1 MAEFENPTGIAFLGP
16 NDILVIEKDMR
27 VVLRMLNGEVL
38 PEPLAKLKVANE
50 VERGLLG
57 IAVSKN
63 SSAI

>member
-16 NDILVIEKDMR
+16 NDILVIEKDTGA
-27 VVLRMLNGEVL
+27 VLRMLNGEVL

>member
-1 MAEFENPTGIAFLGP
+1 VAEFENPTGIAFLGP

-38 PEPLAKLKVANE
+38 PEPLAKMKVANE

>member
-27 VVLRMLNGEVL
+27 VVLRMLNGEVF